1 MDNYIITAKEEVLR
15 EVGAIILGDIL
26 NYMVNHNIKSS
37 DRSNPIAVL
46 YKKTSK
52 LHDSLIRNVYH
63 SIEDLDKVLAQF
75 NFVKEYFGEIKN
87 G

>member
-1 MDNYIITAKEEVLR
+1 MDDYIITAREEVLR
-15 EVGAIILGDIL
+15 EVGAIILGDML
-26 NYMVNHNIKSS
+26 NYMVNHGIKSS
-37 DRSNPIAVL
+37 DRTNPIAVL

-63 SIEDLDKVLAQF
+63 SIEDLDKVLTQF
-75 NFVKEYFGEIKN
+75 NFVQEYFGEIKN